1 VLNPAPDTRK
11 PKLLE
16 HVREVIRFKHYSLR
30 TERTYLDWIKR
41 FIVFHG
47 KQHPAE
53 MGAEEVR
60 GFLSDL
66 ASSRNVAASTQNQA
80 FSALLFLY
88 KEVLKQE
95 LPWIENVQRA
105 KRPAKLPGGF
115 HAR

>member
-1 VLNPAPDTRK
+1 MLAPAPDPRK

-16 HVREVIRFKHYSLR
+16 RVREVIRFKHYSLR

-47 KQHPAE
+47 KRHPAE

-66 ASSRNVAASTQNQA
+66 ASVHRRRGIDPKPARKASLTCQEQ
-80 FSALLFLY
+80 LE
-88 KEVLKQE
+88 KVGVLRLCAE
-95 LPWIENVQRA
+95 IRS
-105 KRPAKLPGGF
+105 
-115 HAR
+115 